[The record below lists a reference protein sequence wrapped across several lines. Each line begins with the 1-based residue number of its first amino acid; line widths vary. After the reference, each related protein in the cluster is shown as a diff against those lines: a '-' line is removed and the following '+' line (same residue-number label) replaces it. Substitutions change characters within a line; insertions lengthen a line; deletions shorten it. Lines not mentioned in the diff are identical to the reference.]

1 MNALD
6 VSFRSFLVRYGMATA
21 YQGMEQYAQA
31 KALLMEAARLHPWQP
46 VVLYTLAEVRKSSR
60 QLFTR
65 I

>member
-1 MNALD
+1 
-6 VSFRSFLVRYGMATA
+6 MATA

-46 VVLYTLAEVRKSSR
+46 VVLYTLAEVRKRSR

>member
-6 VSFRSFLVRYGMATA
+6 VSFKSFLVRYGMATA

-46 VVLYTLAEVRKSSR
+46 VVLYTLAEVRKR
-60 QLFTR
+60 
-65 I
+65 